1 MATLLVFFVSG
12 SITYLLVNSQK
23 SAKGYLLQEL
33 QAEYDSLSSE
43 KRSLDHEVMESE
55 SLRNL
60 TNEDGLGGM
69 VPWNLP
75 DVTFL
80 HDDTGLARNET
91 SD

>member
-33 QAEYDSLSSE
+33 QTEYDSLSSE
-43 KRSLDHEVMESE
+43 KRSLEHEVMESE

-60 TNEDGLGGM
+60 TNKDGLDSM